1 MCLMKGAGGRGPCA
15 LGAPRRRQGEAAAH
29 AAADLRVNR
38 RVGPR
43 VTPSTRPIL
52 GQDAESRLLRRP
64 NDGRAR
70 LGRREVGLEE
80 EVEERRGA
88 LEVHEEER
96 DGELDLRGSSS
107 ASPWNLISTRGSTL
121 NGTHQQT
128 GTNWCRD
135 AKTK

>member
-1 MCLMKGAGGRGPCA
+1 MSYDFLGEGEGLCA
-15 LGAPRRRQGEAAAH
+15 LGAPRRRQREAAAH
-29 AAADLRVNR
+29 AAPHL
-38 RVGPR
+38 PR
-43 VTPSTRPIL
+43 GLDDS
-52 GQDAESRLLRRP
+52 
-64 NDGRAR
+64 RAR
-70 LGRREVGLEE
+70 LRRLEVGLEE

-128 GTNWCRD
+128 GTSWWSD
-135 AKTK
+135 ARTK